1 MLNRII
7 AISKKEIK
15 QIIRDKKMLAILL
28 GFPAFLLI
36 IFGYAVNFDVH
47 NVKIVIYDKD
57 NSKTSKLFIQNSFST
72 DYFDILGYI
81 YKDSEINYLLD
92 KKITQAVVVIPNNFE
107 KDIQLKRNPIKVQF
121 VIDGVDGNTAT
132 IIKNYF
138 VSSILSF
145 NNKLNYEI
153 INKNGLLTKSNIG
166 YEPKFWFNPDLK
178 SSRFLI
184 PGLIGLILVIT
195 TIVSVSLSLVREKEL
210 GTIEQIN
217 VSSVRTLE
225 LLIGKSFPYFI
236 LALFNTIFVLITGY
250 FFFDV
255 SVKGSY
261 LLLFFSTV
269 LFLFAAL
276 SIGIFISVIADS
288 QQVAFTMATFVSLL
302 PSVILSGFIFP
313 IESMPFLVRIIT
325 NITPVKFYIIALR
338 GIILKGVGIT
348 AFYMQLIYLFLFVI
362 VFLGLASVINYRKS
376 KI

>member
-1 MLNRII
+1 MLNRLL

-15 QIIRDKKMLAILL
+15 QIIRDKKMLGILL
-28 GFPAFLLI
+28 GFPAFLLV

-57 NSKTSKLFIQNSFST
+57 NSETSELFIQNSFST

-121 VIDGVDGNTAT
+121 VIDGVDGNTAN
-132 IIKNYF
+132 IVKNYF
-138 VSSILSF
+138 VSAVISF
-145 NNKLNYEI
+145 NNRLNYEI
-153 INKNGLLTKSNIG
+153 VNKNGIINKSNIG

-195 TIVSVSLSLVREKEL
+195 TIVSVSLSLVREKEF

-217 VSSVRTLE
+217 VSSVHTLE
-225 LLIGKSFPYFI
+225 LLIGKSLPYFI
-236 LALFNTIFVLITGY
+236 LALFNTLFVLITGC

-261 LLLFFSTV
+261 LLLFVSTV

-313 IESMPFLVRIIT
+313 IESMPFLVQIIT

-338 GIILKGVGIT
+338 GIILKGVGLQ
-348 AFYMQLIYLFLFVI
+348 AFYMQLVYLLIFVI
-362 VFLGLASVINYRKS
+362 VFLGLASVINYRKN